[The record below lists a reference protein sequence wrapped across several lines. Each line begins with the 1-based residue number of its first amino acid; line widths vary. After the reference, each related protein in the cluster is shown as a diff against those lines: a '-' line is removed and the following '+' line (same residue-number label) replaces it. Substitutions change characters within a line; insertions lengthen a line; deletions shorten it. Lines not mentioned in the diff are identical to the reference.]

1 MKCVDESVALKSTVN
16 STEVLASSE
25 YHYNRAEVEGNR
37 KKISY
42 ESFERLLCLHC
53 LKRLRDAQSGRTS

>member
-1 MKCVDESVALKSTVN
+1 MKRVDESVALKSTVN

-25 YHYNRAEVEGNR
+25 CHYNRAEVEGNR

-42 ESFERLLCLHC
+42 
-53 LKRLRDAQSGRTS
+53 